1 VSTLEAGVLTRL
13 AELLGAARQATD
25 ARRLPVRHLLALA
38 GELPGAAALTID
50 FSVAPRLGHP
60 LVVLEQPRATR
71 PPRFEALTPR
81 ERQVAACVAAGLTN
95 RQIAARL
102 CLSTA
107 TVKDHVH
114 RILVKTGLPNRT
126 AIAAAWRVAGS

>member
-13 AELLGAARQATD
+13 AELRGGA
-25 ARRLPVRHLLALA
+25 
-38 GELPGAAALTID
+38 GLTID
-50 FSVAPRLGHP
+50 FSVAPIVGHP
-60 LVVLEQPRATR
+60 LVLLGQPRVTR
-71 PPRFEALTPR
+71 PPGFDALTAR
-81 ERQVAACVAAGLTN
+81 EREVAACVAAGLPN
-95 RQIAARL
+95 RQIAQRL

-126 AIAAAWRVAGS
+126 AIAAAWRGGGQLGGDGRLHP